1 MLEVRFTRGARK
13 HRVGKA
19 SALHVME
26 HTEPERVPDEKYGNE
41 KLVWIGDDER
51 GRELEV
57 VAVVRPDCLLVIH
70 VFPTV
75 LREAR

>member
-1 MLEVRFTRGARK
+1 MQEVRFTRGARK

-26 HTEPERVPDEKYGNE
+26 RAEPERVPDERYGNE
-41 KLVWIGDDER
+41 KLVWIGEDER

-57 VAVVRPDCLLVIH
+57 VAVVKPDCLLVIH
-70 VFPTV
+70 VFPTA
-75 LREAR
+75 LREA

>member
-26 HTEPERVPDEKYGNE
+26 QTEPERVPDEKYGNE
-41 KLVWIGDDER
+41 KLVWIGPDQR
-51 GRELEV
+51 GPG
-57 VAVVRPDCLLVIH
+57 AGGGGGG
-70 VFPTV
+70 
-75 LREAR
+75 EARLPACHPRVPDGATRAR